1 MKTKTI
7 LAVLLALFL
16 PLALPAKDVAPA
28 GWRAPTAAE
37 LGEDSDWRDE
47 DPNKY
52 LVAKAD
58 FDGDGKTDTARLLV
72 HSSENKIG
80 LFVTMSSGK
89 GTHTLEIIGDRK
101 QIEWLGMSVVA
112 PGTYDTACGKGLWE
126 CKAGEPKQLHL
137 RHPAI
142 DFFKTETEES
152 CFWWNAKK
160 KKFEKTAISD

>member
-1 MKTKTI
+1 MKPRI
-7 LAVLLALFL
+7 FFAVLIAILL
-16 PLALPAKDVAPA
+16 PLALFAKDIIPA

-47 DPNKY
+47 DPNRY

-58 FDGDGKTDTARLLV
+58 FDGDGKADTARLLV
-72 HSSENKIG
+72 HNTENKVG
-80 LFVTMSSGK
+80 LFATMSSGK
-89 GTHTLEIIGDRK
+89 GTHTLEIIDDK
-101 QIEWLGMSVVA
+101 SQVEWLGMSVVG

-126 CKAGEPKQLHL
+126 CKKGEPAKLHL
-137 RHPAI
+137 TRPGI

-152 CFWWNAKK
+152 CFWWNGKK